1 MEDRRTMKIVV
12 ALAALSLPPA
22 AHAASRAETVLE
34 QFRAE
39 AAARPPTP
47 LTTPLT
53 SSAARLAEPRLFLAR
68 ADDGPARPKGTVQ
81 TAVDVRFNPKAT
93 GSLGYLCGLQP
104 GPNDRGG
111 VRSSSDPAGTFLG
124 GQFKVAF

>member
-1 MEDRRTMKIVV
+1 MMLRPLA
-12 ALAALSLPPA
+12 ALAALSLPLA
-22 AHAASRAETVLE
+22 AHAASRTEAALE
-34 QFRAE
+34 QYRAE
-39 AAARPPTP
+39 AAVTPPAP
-47 LTTPLT
+47 LR
-53 SSAARLAEPRLFLAR
+53 AAPAKSPPSLSDPRLFLAR
-68 ADDGPARPKGTVQ
+68 ADEAPTRTKGTVQ
-81 TAVDVRFNPKAT
+81 TAVDVRFSPKAV

>member
-1 MEDRRTMKIVV
+1 MMLKAAI
-12 ALAALSLPPA
+12 ALAALSLPLA
-22 AHAASRAETVLE
+22 AQAASRTDTVVE

-39 AAARPPTP
+39 TAAIPPAP
-47 LTTPLT
+47 LKAP
-53 SSAARLAEPRLFLAR
+53 LAR
-68 ADDGPARPKGTVQ
+68 AAGLSDPHLFLVRADDAPARPKGTVQ
-81 TAVDVRFNPKAT
+81 TAVDMRFSPKAV

-104 GPNDRGG
+104 GPNDQGG

>member
-1 MEDRRTMKIVV
+1 MTLRILIV
-12 ALAALSLPPA
+12 LAAVSLPLA
-22 AHAASRAETVLE
+22 AHAASRTEAALE
-34 QFRAE
+34 QYRAE
-39 AAARPPTP
+39 AAVAPPAPLRAAPAKTP
-47 LTTPLT
+47 
-53 SSAARLAEPRLFLAR
+53 SSLSDPRLFLAR
-68 ADDGPARPKGTVQ
+68 AEEAPTRPKGTVQ
-81 TAVDVRFNPKAT
+81 TAVDVRFSPKAV

>member
-1 MEDRRTMKIVV
+1 MMLKIAV
-12 ALAALSLPPA
+12 ALAVLSLPLA
-22 AHAASRAETVLE
+22 AHAASRTEAALE

-39 AAARPPTP
+39 AAANPTAP
-47 LTTPLT
+47 LTPSPAKAPSDL
-53 SSAARLAEPRLFLAR
+53 SDPHLFLAR
-68 ADDGPARPKGTVQ
+68 ADDAQARPRGTVQ
-81 TAVDVRFNPKAT
+81 TAVDMRFNPKAV

-104 GPNDRGG
+104 GPNDQGG

>member
-1 MEDRRTMKIVV
+1 MTLKIAI
-12 ALAALSLPPA
+12 ALSALSLPLA
-22 AHAASRAETVLE
+22 AHAASRTEAALE
-34 QFRAE
+34 QYRAE
-39 AAARPPTP
+39 AAASPPAPLRATP
-47 LTTPLT
+47 
-53 SSAARLAEPRLFLAR
+53 ARTLSVLSDPRLYLAR
-68 ADDGPARPKGTVQ
+68 ADEAPARPRGTVQ
-81 TAVDVRFNPKAT
+81 TAVDLRLNPKAV

>member
-1 MEDRRTMKIVV
+1 MMLKTVIV
-12 ALAALSLPPA
+12 LAALSAPLA
-22 AHAASRAETVLE
+22 AHAASRTETALD

-39 AAARPPTP
+39 AAANPPA
-47 LTTPLT
+47 PLT
-53 SSAARLAEPRLFLAR
+53 SAKARTPSDLSDPRLFLAKS
-68 ADDGPARPKGTVQ
+68 DDGPARPKGTVQ
-81 TAVDVRFNPKAT
+81 TAVDVRFNPKAV

-104 GPNDRGG
+104 GPNDQGG

>member
-1 MEDRRTMKIVV
+1 MAAKIVI
-12 ALAALSLPPA
+12 ALTALSLPLA
-22 AHAASRAETVLE
+22 AHAASRTEAALE

-39 AAARPPTP
+39 AAASPPAP
-47 LTTPLT
+47 LKA
-53 SSAARLAEPRLFLAR
+53 SAKAPSDLSDPGLYLAW
-68 ADDGPARPKGTVQ
+68 ADDAPARPRGTVQ
-81 TAVDVRFNPKAT
+81 TAVDLRFNPKAV

-104 GPNDRGG
+104 GPNDQGG